1 MQANTENK
9 LNAQKGLCVRFAA
22 MNLIAGCD
30 RQQRLFLPEC
40 IEDYVG
46 QDNPVRLIDAF
57 VDSLDLQAAG
67 FVFPK
72 DNSQNRGRPGY
83 HPRHL
88 LKLYVYGYLHQIR
101 SSRRLEAECHRNLEV
116 IWLLE
121 KLAPDFKT
129 IADFRKDNAQAF
141 KAVLRKFNQLCQRL
155 ELFGGE
161 LVAVDGTKV
170 KGQNAPDQN
179 WSLTKLD
186 KRKEK
191 LEQRLAEYLK
201 ALEQEEKEPIAP
213 DGLRAGELK
222 QKIQQIKQQ
231 QQEIEQKV
239 QQIQA
244 LGQTQLSATDP
255 DSRSMK
261 GAHSHVVG
269 YNVQGVVDA
278 KHHLLVSTE
287 VTNQVVDQGQLA
299 PMVQAAKAELP
310 LEGAKVAADGAY
322 YKGEDVKIC
331 QELGVEPHV
340 KEVKNSSSE
349 RAGLFGKKD
358 FKYDRQRDIY
368 RCPAGQELT
377 KRREVIDKER
387 LLFSYDNPAAC
398 VQCKWKHRCTK
409 AEHRTVSRWEHEE
422 CLERMAAQVEAQPQ
436 YLAKRKVLIEHCWAT
451 LKGLLNGGF
460 LLKGLKKVCAELSLA
475 HLGYNLK
482 RALNVVGLEKL
493 LKALTPPSGPSQTKS
508 PAGTGSIK
516 LQNCFAMLF
525 WLYGGIGYLLQ
536 QRLNVFEN

>member
-1 MQANTENK
+1 
-9 LNAQKGLCVRFAA
+9 
-22 MNLIAGCD
+22 MNLIQGCD
-30 RQQRLFLPEC
+30 RQQQLFLPEC

-46 QDNPVRLIDAF
+46 QDNPVRFIDAF
-57 VDSLDLQAAG
+57 VDSLDLQALG

-88 LKLYVYGYLHQIR
+88 LKLYVYGYFNQIR

-116 IWLLE
+116 IWLLG

-141 KAVLRKFNQLCQRL
+141 KAVLRKFNQLCQQL

-161 LVAVDGTKV
+161 LMALDGTKV
-170 KGQNAPDQN
+170 KGQNAPDRN

-191 LEQRLAEYLK
+191 LELRLAEYLK

-213 DGLRAGELK
+213 ERPTAQELK

-231 QQEIEQKV
+231 QQEVGQKV

-244 LGQTQLSATDP
+244 LGQTQMSVTDP

-261 GAHSHVVG
+261 GAHGHVVG

-278 KHHLLVSTE
+278 KHHLLVCTE
-287 VTNQVVDQGQLA
+287 VTNLVVDQGQLA
-299 PMVQAAKAELP
+299 PMVQAAKGELP
-310 LEGAKVAADGAY
+310 MEGVKVVADGAY
-322 YKGEDVKIC
+322 YKAQDIKSC
-331 QELGVEPHV
+331 QEMGVEPHV

-349 RAGLFGKKD
+349 RAGLFGKND
-358 FKYDRQRDIY
+358 FKYNQQRDVY

-377 KRREVIDKER
+377 KRREMMDKGR
-387 LLFSYDNPAAC
+387 LLFNYNHPAAC
-398 VQCKWKHRCTK
+398 AQCKWKHRCTK
-409 AEHRTVSRWEHEE
+409 AEYRTVSRWEHEAS
-422 CLERMAAQVEAQPQ
+422 LERMAAQMEAQPE
-436 YLAKRKVLIEHCWAT
+436 YLAKRKVLIEHCWGT
-451 LKGLLNGGF
+451 FKWLLSGGF
-460 LLKGLKKVCAELSLA
+460 LLKGLKKVCAEVSLA

-493 LKALTPPSGPSQTKS
+493 LKALAPPIGPDNSKKTQRTGLDRAGLESGLGGWYWIGWKRLLFT
-508 PAGTGSIK
+508 TEFE
-516 LQNCFAMLF
+516 CF
-525 WLYGGIGYLLQ
+525 
-536 QRLNVFEN
+536 RN